1 MESMGVCYQITHE
14 QTNCN
19 SLLLRGKKNTFH
31 WPHIFLPLLLTL
43 LSIFWLQF
51 TRKIYKCPCCLYSIS
66 HSSIFVEPLPFQE
79 PLPLKL
85 LLSRY
90 QKTFWTAKDKP
101 FLSYHLICFSSI
113 SIIWYLISP
122 SFLEHFFFFFLG
134 LKCLSHFWVSSYLT
148 VTFNLNSWIL
158 PAIQDSVLDHFSLR
172 AHILILPL
180 LSIICVECPKFI
192 SLSSSPINFIHVHP
206 APYMISPLGC
216 ATGISADALQN
227 KNCWVIW

>member
-1 MESMGVCYQITHE
+1 MNLHAMESMGVCYQITHE

-19 SLLLRGKKNTFH
+19 SLLLRKKKKTFH

-51 TRKIYKCPCCLYSIS
+51 TRKLYKCPCCLYSIS
-66 HSSIFVEPLPFQE
+66 HSSIFLEPLPFQE

-122 SFLEHFFFFFLG
+122 SFLEHFFFFSWAWNIYHISGFL
-134 LKCLSHFWVSSYLT
+134 LT
-148 VTFNLNSWIL
+148 
-158 PAIQDSVLDHFSLR
+158 SL
-172 AHILILPL
+172 L
-180 LSIICVECPKFI
+180 LSISIPGFFLPSKTQSLTT
-192 SLSSSPINFIHVHP
+192 SLSEL
-206 APYMISPLGC
+206 IS
-216 ATGISADALQN
+216 
-227 KNCWVIW
+227 